1 MKAKLEPV
9 ENYRVEKWFLSSKI
23 RKAFTVSKLLLM
35 KTDINKILIV
45 ITIFVL
51 NFNKLQI
58 FSACAK

>member
-1 MKAKLEPV
+1 
-9 ENYRVEKWFLSSKI
+9 
-23 RKAFTVSKLLLM
+23 M

-51 NFNKLQI
+51 NFNQFQI